1 MCDVMIRMATLEDAG
16 AINKIYEKYIMETAV
31 TFEYEPV
38 PLEEFQGRMKR
49 VLEKLPY
56 LVCEIGEKI
65 AGYAYVAPFKSRAAF
80 AWDLEIT
87 VYLHEDYY
95 RRNIGSALY
104 HTLFEICKRL
114 GYVNIYALIT
124 EPNENSKRMHETMGF
139 KLVGMYPNTGY
150 KLGQWWGLNVMCK
163 QLTTTIGTPAPTR
176 SIHDMSAKE
185 LEDILSHAQTQ
196 IRSE

>member
-1 MCDVMIRMATLEDAG
+1 MDTVEIRMATLEDAQ
-16 AINKIYEKYIMETAV
+16 AINEIYEKYIMETAI

-38 PLEEFQGRMKR
+38 PLEEFRGRMEK

-56 LVCEIGEKI
+56 LVCEIDGKI

-87 VYLHEDYY
+87 VYLREDYF
-95 RRNIGSALY
+95 RRNIGRAFY
-104 HTLFEICKRL
+104 EALFEISKKL

-124 EPNENSKRMHETMGF
+124 EPNEKSKRMHEAMGF
-139 KLVGMYPNTGY
+139 EQVGMYPNTGY

-163 QLTTTIGTPAPTR
+163 QLTSDIVTPNPTR
-176 SIHDMSAKE
+176 SIHEIDTKE
-185 LEDILSHAQTQ
+185 LEDILRHVEKQV
-196 IRSE
+196 EV